1 MGLGHSANCIFSSW
15 WVQKLSWVG
24 VSAWSILFDSRFD
37 SKYFVTSYSREG
49 RGFPFL
55 IKSKSIWRFRKV
67 LKQVDCWGFKHRQCI
82 SWLKIETQ
90 TIHIIVVSREED
102 ILLPLVI
109 HPWSSKLIHGYLW
122 VVTGICQS
130 CCLDLFKFFFSA
142 SQLLFTPGAQ
152 CLFSPP
158 AVRGKTKDTRRKSK
172 NLNTFN
178 WPLSIVLHK
187 HRKNWECC
195 PGHYLIVNSSSH

>member
-1 MGLGHSANCIFSSW
+1 M
-15 WVQKLSWVG
+15 G
-24 VSAWSILFDSRFD
+24 VSAWIILFDSRFD

-67 LKQVDCWGFKHRQCI
+67 SKQVDCWEFKHRQCI

-90 TIHIIVVSREED
+90 KIHIIVVSREED

-109 HPWSSKLIHGYLW
+109 HPWSPKLIHGYLW
-122 VVTGICQS
+122 VVTWIFQS
-130 CCLDLFKFFFSA
+130 CYLDVFKFFFSA

-152 CLFSPP
+152 CHFSPP
-158 AVRGKTKDTRRKSK
+158 AVRGKTKRHHKEMLVRLEEYFELTCANSALPKGGRPKIGYKDQDFDDPYRWEVWERDSALT
-172 NLNTFN
+172 LNF
-178 WPLSIVLHK
+178 
-187 HRKNWECC
+187 RQAE
-195 PGHYLIVNSSSH
+195 

>member
-1 MGLGHSANCIFSSW
+1 MLLGIGHSAKRILLSW
-15 WVQKLSWVG
+15 WVQKLSWMG
-24 VSAWSILFDSRFD
+24 VSAWNILFDSRFD

-67 LKQVDCWGFKHRQCI
+67 LKQVDCWEFKHRQCI

-90 TIHIIVVSREED
+90 TIHIIVVSMEED

-122 VVTGICQS
+122 VVIWICQS
-130 CCLDLFKFFFSA
+130 GYLDLFKS
-142 SQLLFTPGAQ
+142 SS
-152 CLFSPP
+152 SPP
-158 AVRGKTKDTRRKSK
+158 PNCYSPLQLNVTFLHLPSGERQKDITKKC
-172 NLNTFN
+172 
-178 WPLSIVLHK
+178 LS
-187 HRKNWECC
+187 
-195 PGHYLIVNSSSH
+195 